1 MKKFLIGLF
10 IFFILLG
17 AAALYLNTY
26 LKNQLQEI
34 LENDLP
40 ASISLDYENINIDS
54 WGGNASMT
62 NATVRIKAN
71 DSMPRSEV
79 KNASVQLRGLNHWDY
94 FKNKNIHF
102 KNISIHADSLTHYS
116 NRNKKKEENKKQK
129 DSTSENP
136 ISAQNMDRHFLI
148 EKFDLVTDYIQIIN
162 PKTDSVNLKTAH
174 FNLKLK
180 NITPSISGAITRP
193 FDYEEILMSYD
204 SLYYQTNQYDVL
216 TVGHVEWNGT
226 DLEMNDTRLK
236 TQYSRNQLS
245 KMIEK
250 ERDHMDFSIKNIK
263 IHNLKYGEES
273 GEFYI
278 NTPLL
283 ELEQPSL
290 NIYRD
295 KRIADDLT
303 KKPLYSK
310 MLRELNFEMMIDT
323 IKIKNGG
330 IVYHEKVNSATEAG
344 MLDFSNLNAS
354 LYNVGNTYE
363 LGEKKTT
370 IAIKAIFMKS
380 SPMSLD
386 WNFDINDPQDK
397 FYVKGSLSKFPVAN
411 LESFTSPNLGVEMS
425 GKLEHTYFT
434 IYGNNYSSHIDM
446 QMTYDEFKV
455 NIMNQEKKKKKWFAS
470 TIANIFIAKTTK
482 NEDGGFKEGSGEVNR
497 DQTKSFFNY
506 LWLNLREGM
515 LKTVTVLD

>member
-1 MKKFLIGLF
+1 MKKLLIGLF
-10 IFFILLG
+10 IFVVLLG

-34 LENDLP
+34 IENDLP
-40 ASISLDYENINIDS
+40 ESISLNYEDINIDS
-54 WGGNASMT
+54 WGGNASMS

-79 KNASVQLRGLNHWDY
+79 KNASVTLTGLDHWDY

-102 KNISIHADSLTHYS
+102 KNINIHADSLTHYS
-116 NRNKKKEENKKQK
+116 QRKNEKEKKSKKK
-129 DSTSENP
+129 DSSTQNP
-136 ISAQNMDRHFLI
+136 IRAQNMDRHFQI

-180 NITPSISGAITRP
+180 NITPTISKTITRP
-193 FDYEEILMSYD
+193 FDYEEISMSYD
-204 SLYYQTNQYDVL
+204 SLYYQTNQFDVL
-216 TVGHVEWNGT
+216 TVSHVEWNGT
-226 DLEMNDTRLK
+226 DLVMDDMRLK
-236 TQYSRNQLS
+236 TQYSRSQLS
-245 KMIEK
+245 KMIKK
-250 ERDHMDFSIKNIK
+250 ERDHINFSIKNIK
-263 IHNLKYGEES
+263 IHNLKYGEKS

-283 ELEQPSL
+283 ELNEPYL

-295 KRIADDLT
+295 KRVADDLT

-310 MLRELNFEMMIDT
+310 MLRNLNFEMMIDT

-330 IVYHEKVNSATEAG
+330 IVYHEKVNSKTKAG

-363 LGEKKTT
+363 LGEKKTK
-370 IAIKAIFMKS
+370 IAIKATFMKS

-386 WNFDINDPQDK
+386 WNFDINEPQDK
-397 FYVKGSLSKFPVAN
+397 FYVKGSLSKLPVAN

-425 GKLEHTYFT
+425 GDLQHTYFT

-446 QMTYDEFKV
+446 QMTYDDFKV
-455 NIMNQEKKKKKWFAS
+455 NIMNQDKKKKKWFAS
-470 TIANIFIAKTTK
+470 TVANIFIAKTSK
-482 NEDGGFKEGSGEVNR
+482 NEEGGFKEGSGDVNR

-515 LKTVTVLD
+515 LKTVTALD